1 MRLVAETFEYSG
13 HHDLAEYNVKR
24 TELVAGKDGM
34 VRVDVRE
41 LEREELIVSL
51 LFRSSFRGE
60 SSA

>member
-1 MRLVAETFEYSG
+1 MFEYSG

-24 TELVAGKDGM
+24 TELVTGKDGM
-34 VRVDVRE
+34 VRVEVRK
-41 LEREELIVSL
+41 EREELIVSL

>member
-1 MRLVAETFEYSG
+1 MRLLAETFEYSG

-24 TELVAGKDGM
+24 TELVTGKEGM
-34 VRVDVRE
+34 VRVEVRN
-41 LEREELIVSL
+41 EREELIVSL

>member
-1 MRLVAETFEYSG
+1 MRLVAEMFEYSG

-34 VRVDVRE
+34 VRVEVRN
-41 LEREELIVSL
+41 EREERIVSL

>member
-34 VRVDVRE
+34 VRVEVRD
-41 LEREELIVSL
+41 ERKELIVSL

>member
-34 VRVDVRE
+34 VRVEVRD
-41 LEREELIVSL
+41 EREELIVSL

>member
-1 MRLVAETFEYSG
+1 MRLVAEMFEYSG
-13 HHDLAEYNVKR
+13 HHELAEYNVKR

-34 VRVDVRE
+34 VRVEVRD
-41 LEREELIVSL
+41 EREELIVSL